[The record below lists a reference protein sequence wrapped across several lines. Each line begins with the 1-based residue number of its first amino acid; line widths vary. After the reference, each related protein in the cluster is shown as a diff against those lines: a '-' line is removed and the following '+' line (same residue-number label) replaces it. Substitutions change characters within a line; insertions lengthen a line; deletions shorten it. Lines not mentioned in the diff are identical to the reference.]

1 MKLYFWIFLALPIGL
16 LNAQEVPTKH
26 FQKAFGQL
34 DFLSIKMPETTIPN
48 EANMGFTGIHYNLKM
63 NDWSY
68 AGVAIYGSAT
78 GQRGGFFT
86 LGANLGIQKKFS
98 KNFFIDSGIHFGG
111 GGGAAA
117 PDGGGAF
124 LLGHANLG
132 YQFPHF
138 SITAGWSAIDFFDG
152 GLIQNQQWNAAL
164 QIPLSFD
171 YALHA
176 SHEKEYPVS
185 AFLPTPWHQKSK
197 KIGMLLHLNNLNVG
211 SKVAN
216 TENAYLN
223 GQTIRL
229 AGFEFDVYLNPQW
242 FVFLKADGAYHGIQ
256 AGYMDVLMGGGYD
269 FSMNK
274 NRTHFLAKFG
284 FGAGG
289 GGGVDTRGGFLLY
302 PDFSIEQKISKEV
315 SLSLNKGYLFT
326 PDQHF
331 FTSTY
336 GMGVKYTAHVN
347 GTESEIQ
354 SFASGKFKG
363 FELSLGQELYWKAK
377 RGSNPTEN
385 LQQISMQLTIELN
398 QHLYIAG
405 QTSFANFGNAGAY
418 AEGIVG
424 IGAKTTPLS
433 GLQTSFFTQVL
444 AGAAGGGD
452 ISTQQGLIFKNSY
465 GIDQP
470 LSKTLSVQLSGG
482 IVKSLGGGL
491 NSPIL
496 NIGIKYRFSYLKF
509 Q

>member
-1 MKLYFWIFLALPIGL
+1 MKRYFWIFLLAPIGMVT
-16 LNAQEVPTKH
+16 AQEIPT
-26 FQKAFGQL
+26 QKNQKVFGQV
-34 DFLSIKMPETTIPN
+34 DFLSIHMPDTTIPD

-68 AGVAIYGSAT
+68 AGVAIYGSVT

-86 LGANLGIQKKFS
+86 LGANLGIQKNIF
-98 KNFFIDSGIHFGG
+98 KNFFVDSGIHFGG

-124 LLGHANLG
+124 ILGHANLG
-132 YQFPHF
+132 YHFPYF

-164 QIPLSFD
+164 QVPLSFD
-171 YALHA
+171 FASHR
-176 SHEKEYPVS
+176 SHEKEYAIK
-185 AFLPTPWHQKSK
+185 AFQDTPWHQKPK
-197 KIGMLLHLNNLNVG
+197 KIGLLLHLNNLRVDD
-211 SKVAN
+211 KVAN
-216 TENAYLN
+216 TENEYLI

-229 AGFEFDVYLNPQW
+229 AGFEFDVYLNKKW
-242 FVFLKADGAYHGIQ
+242 FVFIKADGAYHGIQ
-256 AGYMDVLMGGGYD
+256 AGYMDVLMGGGYE

-274 NRTHFLAKFG
+274 NRTHLLAKLG

-302 PDFSIEQKISKEV
+302 PDVSIEQKISKGI
-315 SLSLNKGYLFT
+315 SLSINKGYLFT
-326 PDQHF
+326 PDRHF

-336 GMGVKYTAHVN
+336 GVGLKYTAHVN
-347 GTESEIQ
+347 GSQ
-354 SFASGKFKG
+354 SKTKTYTSGKFKG
-363 FELSLGQELYWKAK
+363 FEFSLSQELYWNAK

-385 LQQISMQLTIELN
+385 LQQISMQLNVELN

-424 IGAKTTPLS
+424 FGVKVTPFPA
-433 GLQTSFFTQVL
+433 LQTSFFSQILT
-444 AGAAGGGD
+444 GAAGGGD
-452 ISTQQGLIFKNSY
+452 IKTKQGLIVKSSF

-470 LSKTLSVQLSGG
+470 LGDTLSFQLSAGF
-482 IVKSLGGGL
+482 VKSLGGGL
-491 NSPIL
+491 NSPLL
-496 NIGIKYRFSYLKF
+496 NVGLKYRFSYLQLK
-509 Q
+509 

>member
-1 MKLYFWIFLALPIGL
+1 M
-16 LNAQEVPTKH
+16 
-26 FQKAFGQL
+26 
-34 DFLSIKMPETTIPN
+34 
-48 EANMGFTGIHYNLKM
+48 
-63 NDWSY
+63 
-68 AGVAIYGSAT
+68 
-78 GQRGGFFT
+78 
-86 LGANLGIQKKFS
+86 
-98 KNFFIDSGIHFGG
+98 
-111 GGGAAA
+111 
-117 PDGGGAF
+117 
-124 LLGHANLG
+124 
-132 YQFPHF
+132 
-138 SITAGWSAIDFFDG
+138 
-152 GLIQNQQWNAAL
+152 
-164 QIPLSFD
+164 
-171 YALHA
+171 
-176 SHEKEYPVS
+176 
-185 AFLPTPWHQKSK
+185 
-197 KIGMLLHLNNLNVG
+197 
-211 SKVAN
+211 
-216 TENAYLN
+216 
-223 GQTIRL
+223 
-229 AGFEFDVYLNPQW
+229 
-242 FVFLKADGAYHGIQ
+242 
-256 AGYMDVLMGGGYD
+256 
-269 FSMNK
+269 
-274 NRTHFLAKFG
+274 G

-482 IVKSLGGGL
+482 FVKSLGGGL